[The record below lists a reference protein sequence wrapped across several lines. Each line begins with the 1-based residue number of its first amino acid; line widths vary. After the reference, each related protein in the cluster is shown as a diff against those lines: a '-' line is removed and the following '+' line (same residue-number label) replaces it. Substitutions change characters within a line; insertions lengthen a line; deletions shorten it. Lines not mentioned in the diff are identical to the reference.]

1 VKLKFEKLQSNRLL
15 RKNIYIYIHNPLRKL
30 SMENQITTKNFYD
43 IMIRLAFLALII
55 AWSLMILFPFTSI
68 MLWGL
73 ILALALFPMHKSISA
88 KLGGKPVLASWII
101 VLSGLIIIIV
111 PSWLFIGSIVEG
123 AKELK
128 TNFDAGTLTIPPPA
142 ENVKSWPL
150 IGGPVYALWN
160 SASVS
165 LKETMLQH
173 QEQLVGIGKKLI
185 QGLMSVGGGVAQM
198 IISLIIAGV
207 LMVTAGA
214 GESIRKFFRK
224 IAGKKGDEFADIANK
239 TIGNVVKGVL
249 GVAVIQSFLI
259 GIGFLLAGVPYA
271 GLWTLIVLMLA
282 ILQIPP
288 TLVVIPVII
297 YLFSL
302 IDTVPAILWSVYL
315 MAGGISDNILKPI
328 LLGKGAPVP
337 MLVIFLGVIGGFM
350 FSGFIG
356 LFTGAIVVSLAYTM
370 FSGWINDPDPEN

>member
-1 VKLKFEKLQSNRLL
+1 
-15 RKNIYIYIHNPLRKL
+15 
-30 SMENQITTKNFYD
+30 MENQITTKNFYD